1 MRTVVVQWKEYV
13 GAAIE
18 EAGSLLQGGG
28 GLLLD
33 GCGGGGGGGGG
44 GERGVAA
51 AFARRSTQVPLKA
64 WLRETVH
71 HRATIETLIRL
82 QSFLECLT

>member
-33 GCGGGGGGGGG
+33 GCGGGGGGG

>member
-1 MRTVVVQWKEYV
+1 
-13 GAAIE
+13 
-18 EAGSLLQGGG
+18 LLQGGG

-33 GCGGGGGGGGG
+33 GCGGGGGGGG

>member
-33 GCGGGGGGGGG
+33 GCGGGGG

-82 QSFLECLT
+82 QTFLECLT

>member
-1 MRTVVVQWKEYV
+1 MRTVVVQWKEYL

-33 GCGGGGGGGGG
+33 GCGGGGGGGG